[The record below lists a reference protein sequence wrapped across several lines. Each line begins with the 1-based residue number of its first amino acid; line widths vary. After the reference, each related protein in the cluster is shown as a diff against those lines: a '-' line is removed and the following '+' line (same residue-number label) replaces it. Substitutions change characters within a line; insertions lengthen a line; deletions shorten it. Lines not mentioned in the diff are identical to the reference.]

1 MTRWGVALVAAVIL
15 LLVAPG
21 TWAQGGRARAGEPGT
36 AERVDGAPEGRTR
49 PARDVAE
56 SRPQARRMSP
66 AERWA
71 ALSPERKAELRARWS
86 KVRELGPEERNRL
99 RRVATRLREL
109 ERGLPAELD
118 AATRE
123 RLQALPSS
131 ERRAVVRDLVLSRAA
146 SEARSALRHLPS
158 EVAGKLDE
166 LPPEERRR
174 ALERACESR
183 LERLLGAMV
192 EQPERFGLDAELVAP
207 LGELPLEARKQS
219 LLLLLRESVLGRLEE
234 LEERPA
240 GLDRSRLEQLE
251 PEAFARGLLRYLEA
265 NPEARSLLVQ
275 GRGGPPAGLE
285 GGRRPGV
292 RRLHTA
298 LEVQP
303 EDLLPEGE
311 ASPRDRRRHA
321 LHRQRGRVLRV
332 LEEEALVPP
341 AELEQLRAAPDQ
353 EVVRFA
359 GRFAAGRSRGRG
371 GPRGR

>member
-1 MTRWGVALVAAVIL
+1 MRWRAALAAAVIL

-21 TWAQGGRARAGEPGT
+21 TWAQEGRVRTGESGRAERAT
-36 AERVDGAPEGRTR
+36 GAPARGTR
-49 PARDVAE
+49 PVRDAAE

-71 ALSPERKAELRARWS
+71 ALTPDRKAELRARWS

-166 LPPEERRR
+166 LPPEERHR
-174 ALERACESR
+174 ALERARESR

-192 EQPERFGLDAELVAP
+192 GQPERFGLDAELVAP

-219 LLLLLRESVLGRLEE
+219 LLLLLRERVLGRLEE
-234 LEERPA
+234 LEERPE

-265 NPEARSLLVQ
+265 NPEARSLLVE
-275 GRGGPPAGLE
+275 GRGGPSAGQDA
-285 GGRRPGV
+285 GRRPGV